1 MTSVELFLALVF
13 FGTTGGSI
21 GFCLKNY
28 NRMNDKETR

>member
-1 MTSVELFLALVF
+1 MTSVEIFLALVF

-28 NRMNDKETR
+28 ERIEHQDEQ

>member
-1 MTSVELFLALVF
+1 MTSVEIFLALVF

-28 NRMNDKETR
+28 ERINEKENQ

>member
-1 MTSVELFLALVF
+1 MTSVEIFLALVF

-28 NRMNDKETR
+28 NRTDDKDRR

>member
-1 MTSVELFLALVF
+1 MTSVEIFLALVF

-28 NRMNDKETR
+28 DRVDDKDQQ

>member
-1 MTSVELFLALVF
+1 MTSVEIFLALVF

-28 NRMNDKETR
+28 DRMDDKDKQ